1 MKIALEF
8 IAKES
13 NDREAMLV
21 AESKKKLIVCIMLNG
36 RSDSRLTKAVFSG
49 KKVSALAVHPEG
61 GYHVNFCFWCSCYC

>member
-21 AESKKKLIVCIMLNG
+21 AESKKKLIVCIMLCETEEAIVG
-36 RSDSRLTKAVFSG
+36 
-49 KKVSALAVHPEG
+49 
-61 GYHVNFCFWCSCYC
+61 